1 MSVPAWNDPQLKAG
15 TMVRGA
21 LWLLTEVGE
30 GNTFTKESLRV
41 AFPGISQ
48 ADRRIRDLRQYG
60 WVILAS
66 TEDASLS
73 SDEQRFVGRGI
84 DVWLPNAR
92 QQVDTTS
99 VSAKQRRDVMAADGY
114 QCTLCGIAGGE
125 TYADSMLAS
134 AVLSLTRRTVNLPDG
149 SSQVQLV
156 TECNRC
162 RAGDAKQEVA
172 DLRRLLTDVEQLES
186 NDLTRLRRWI
196 DRDRRGPT
204 PLDRIWTSYRQ
215 MPSETR
221 QQFQTSVIGA
231 KIR

>member
-1 MSVPAWNDPQLKAG
+1 
-15 TMVRGA
+15 MVRGA

-30 GNTFTKESLRV
+30 GNTFTKENLRTV
-41 AFPGISQ
+41 FPGISQ

-73 SDEQRFVGRGI
+73 SDEQRFVRRGI
-84 DVWLPNAR
+84 DVWLPKAR
-92 QQVDTTS
+92 QKVDNIA
-99 VSAKQRRDVMAADGY
+99 VSAKQRREVMAADGY

-134 AVLSLTRRTVNLPDG
+134 AVLSLTRRPVKLPDG

-162 RAGDAKQEVA
+162 RAGEANQDVT
-172 DLRRLLTDVEQLES
+172 DLRRLLTDVEQLDAS
-186 NDLTRLRRWI
+186 DLARLRRWI
-196 DRDRRGPT
+196 DRGRRGPT

-221 QQFQTSVIGA
+221 RNFQASVDA